1 MSGSRD
7 KIEGNKSVKDES
19 LSSAIEDNEE
29 DDFSDLDLS
38 DFEESS

>member
-7 KIEGNKSVKDES
+7 KIEGKKSVKDES
-19 LSSAIEDNEE
+19 LSSVIEDNEE